1 MPQTRP
7 SLRALQLGLSG
18 LAGLLDATGFLIAN
32 GYFVS
37 FMSGNTTQLG
47 VNALDGIGSV
57 LLPAGLIACFL
68 AGVSAGA
75 AIGWTSRVWPR
86 TLLLAV
92 SLALIA
98 AAAGAYALGSTLGF
112 LIPAAIAMGVVNN
125 VFLRDDSSAAGVT
138 YMTGALVRI
147 GQNFAAR
154 WMKRDDRIKPGY
166 GPLWLC
172 LLAGAVLGTWLHTF
186 DGAIGPLVAVAANAL
201 LLLLAWRTEARG
213 NSKG

>member
-1 MPQTRP
+1 MPQNRP
-7 SLRALQLGLSG
+7 PLRTLQLGLSA

-68 AGVSAGA
+68 GGVTTGA
-75 AIGWTSRVWPR
+75 AVGWTSQKWPR
-86 TLLLAV
+86 TILLAISLVLV
-92 SLALIA
+92 SVATA
-98 AAAGAYALGSTLGF
+98 AYALGSTLGF
-112 LIPAAIAMGVVNN
+112 LITTAFAMGLVNN
-125 VFLRDDSSAAGVT
+125 VFLRDDRSSAGVT

-154 WMKRDDRIKPGY
+154 MMGQRDRIKPGY
-166 GPLWLC
+166 GALWLC

-186 DGAIGPLVAVAANAL
+186 DGAIGPIVAVTANAL
-201 LLLLAWRTEARG
+201 LLALAWRTEVRG
-213 NSKG
+213 DLQG

>member
-1 MPQTRP
+1 MPQNRP
-7 SLRALQLGLSG
+7 PLRTLQLGLSA

-68 AGVSAGA
+68 GGVTTGA
-75 AIGWTSRVWPR
+75 AVGWTSQKWPR
-86 TLLLAV
+86 TILLAISLVLV
-92 SLALIA
+92 SVATA
-98 AAAGAYALGSTLGF
+98 AYALGSTLGF
-112 LIPAAIAMGVVNN
+112 LITTAFAMGLVNN
-125 VFLRDDSSAAGVT
+125 VFLRDDRSSAGVT

-154 WMKRDDRIKPGY
+154 WIKRDDRIKQGY
-166 GPLWLC
+166 GRLWLC

-186 DGAIGPLVAVAANAL
+186 DGAIGPLVAVAANAML
-201 LLLLAWRTEARG
+201 LALAWRTEARG
-213 NSKG
+213 RVQG